1 MDKIS
6 SEINLISKKVRD
18 DIDYTRSYQA
28 LYVVGD
34 LFNDVHLSPP
44 HKYNIYAYIFM
55 RILQDF
61 ATHAQQKT
69 SQQPLCHILERENL
83 SNK

>member
-61 ATHAQQKT
+61 ATHAQQQNESAT
-69 SQQPLCHILERENL
+69 PLSHFRKRKPVE
-83 SNK
+83 